1 MSVQDSGEGDQGD
14 WYYRRTAEGLF
25 CPDCHNYKLDPIME
39 ENSRPVKKVAEEKE
53 DALGAIL
60 HLPPSKV
67 LLFFLVLRFI
77 WEEQ

>member
-1 MSVQDSGEGDQGD
+1 MDAS
-14 WYYRRTAEGLF
+14 
-25 CPDCHNYKLDPIME
+25 KLDPIME

-60 HLPPSKV
+60 YLPPSKV

>member
-1 MSVQDSGEGDQGD
+1 MD
-14 WYYRRTAEGLF
+14 A
-25 CPDCHNYKLDPIME
+25 NKLDPIME

>member
-1 MSVQDSGEGDQGD
+1 
-14 WYYRRTAEGLF
+14 
-25 CPDCHNYKLDPIME
+25 ME

-67 LLFFLVLRFI
+67 LLFFLTLSRFLGRTVKKAPCMYMVFTMDVVFGQNEAHI
-77 WEEQ
+77 I

>member
-1 MSVQDSGEGDQGD
+1 MDAS
-14 WYYRRTAEGLF
+14 
-25 CPDCHNYKLDPIME
+25 KLDPIME

-67 LLFFLVLRFI
+67 LLFFLVLSRFLGRTVKKSTLYVYGVYNGRGV
-77 WEEQ
+77 WTK